1 MDAMPNWE
9 GFMRPVLEVLS
20 DGVVRSRSEMNDA
33 VAAHIGLTEEQTS
46 ILLGAGQPKYANR
59 TGWALSYLT
68 NVGALVRPSRA
79 NYTITEAGR
88 GVISAHAGGLRER
101 DFKRFAADPNS
112 GITEYIATTR
122 SDSGATAAGT
132 DQEDLDPTEQVE
144 QGIARIDDAV
154 AAELL
159 QRLLENSPTFFEHAV
174 VKLLVAMGYG
184 GANGA
189 ASVTKQSG
197 DGGIDGVI
205 DQDALGLSR
214 VYVQAKRYSIDSS
227 VGRPDLQAFVGA
239 LSGKADSGVFITTA
253 RFSAGAEAYAREIPA
268 RLILIDGAR
277 LVRLMIRY
285 GVGIQVKDTYRVV
298 EIDEDF
304 FE

>member
-1 MDAMPNWE
+1 
-9 GFMRPVLEVLS
+9 MRTDHLPT
-20 DGVVRSRSEMNDA
+20 GVGDRV
-33 VAAHIGLTEEQTS
+33 VAARRARQGPNVRQERQCPADPVGILGLT
-46 ILLGAGQPKYANR
+46 GAQHLAGLPH
-59 TGWALSYLT
+59 S
-68 NVGALVRPSRA
+68 
-79 NYTITEAGR
+79 EAGVSGDR
-88 GVISAHAGGLRER
+88 VVDVATSAHDSVTQHFEHGL
-101 DFKRFAADPNS
+101 NS
-112 GITEYIATTR
+112 
-122 SDSGATAAGT
+122 
-132 DQEDLDPTEQVE
+132 
-144 QGIARIDDAV
+144 
-154 AAELL
+154 
-159 QRLLENSPTFFEHAV
+159 SPTFFEYAV

-184 GANGA
+184 GAGGA
-189 ASVTKQSG
+189 ANVTKQSG

-214 VYVQAKRYSIDSS
+214 VYIQAKRYALDSP

-285 GVGIQVKDTYRVV
+285 GVGVQVKDTYRVV